1 MDEDIGD
8 RVETDRPLH
17 WSVLREESRPSITL
31 AGENNCIK
39 WGSDRNCKEFSN
51 ITLF

>member
-31 AGENNCIK
+31 AGVNNCIK
-39 WGSDRNCKEFSN
+39 WDSDNHCKEFSKFS
-51 ITLF
+51 LL